1 VIARAIAILAVCGL
15 STAWA
20 DLVVPR
26 DAPYLLAD
34 GAIHVVGDRTLEPL
48 LSRWN
53 DLFAK
58 AHPRIRF
65 TLHLGNPPVGLDG
78 VIARV
83 SIFAPIAHDAW
94 ESEIDPFKRLNGYL
108 PLDVRVGRIG
118 YAEPARENPP
128 AIYVNAANPLRQ
140 LTIDEVGRIFT
151 AGRPPGDL
159 RHWSQLGIA
168 EEWARHSI
176 HVYGTRDDGTY
187 VTALRIARFGGQP
200 FARHYEA
207 LASDAEVLQALAGD
221 RYGIGLAAAIDAR
234 LVPASVKLVPLSVAA
249 GASASTG
256 EYEEV
261 RLGRYPL
268 SPYLH
273 IYLDRVPGRAMD
285 PVAKEYLKLALSPQG
300 QHIIEELKPGQAGF
314 VPLTAEEAAREL
326 AKID

>member
-1 VIARAIAILAVCGL
+1 VIPRAIAVIAACWL
-15 STAWA
+15 SAAWG

-26 DAPYLLAD
+26 DAPYLRAD
-34 GAIHVVGDRTLEPL
+34 GSIHVVGDRTMEPL
-48 LSRWN
+48 LARWN
-53 DLFAK
+53 ELFAK

-65 TLHLGNPPVGLDG
+65 TLHLGNTPVGLDG
-78 VIARV
+78 LIARV

-118 YAEPARENPP
+118 HAGARDNPP
-128 AIYVNAANPLRQ
+128 AIYVNVANPLRQ
-140 LTIDEVGRIFT
+140 LTIAEVGRIFT
-151 AGRPPGDL
+151 AGLQPGDL
-159 RHWSQLGIA
+159 RRWSQLGVTD
-168 EEWARHSI
+168 EWARHSI

-187 VTALRIARFGGQP
+187 VTALRIARFGGHP

-207 LASDAEVLQALAGD
+207 LANDAEVLQALAGD

-234 LVPASVKLVPLSVAA
+234 RVPASVKLVPLSVAA
-249 GASASTG
+249 GANASTG

-261 RLGRYPL
+261 RQGRYPL

-273 IYLDRVPGRAMD
+273 IYLDLAPGRAID
-285 PVAKEYLKLALSPQG
+285 PIAREYLKLALSAEGQG
-300 QHIIEELKPGQAGF
+300 IIEQLKLARPGF
-314 VPLTAEEAAREL
+314 VPLTAEEAAHEL